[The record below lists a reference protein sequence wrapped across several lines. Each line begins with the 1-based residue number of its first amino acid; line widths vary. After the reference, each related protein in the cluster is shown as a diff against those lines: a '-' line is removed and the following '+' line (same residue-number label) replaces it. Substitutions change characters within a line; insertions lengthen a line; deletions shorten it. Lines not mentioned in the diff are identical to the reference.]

1 MPRPAR
7 RKSPVRDKVGI
18 SKSRASELMSRGRA
32 RPHVGASL
40 AVGYRQAG
48 IYVGRILKGAKPAD
62 LAYNVFQLSFG
73 GNNAAIFFRAAG
85 GGRIATVVA
94 PSPIPRCVE
103 RIERILR

>member
-18 SKSRASELMSRGRA
+18 SKSRVSKLMSRGRA

-73 GNNAAIFFRAAG
+73 GTMRLSFFGRRAAG
-85 GGRIATVVA
+85 G
-94 PSPIPRCVE
+94 
-103 RIERILR
+103 LRP

>member
-1 MPRPAR
+1 MAAPESKKDAPTRLEEALI
-7 RKSPVRDKVGI
+7 RDKVGI

-62 LAYNVFQLSFG
+62 LAYIVFQLRLG
-73 GNNAAIFFRAAG
+73 GQCGYLFSG
-85 GGRIATVVA
+85 GG
-94 PSPIPRCVE
+94 
-103 RIERILR
+103 LRA

>member
-18 SKSRASELMSRGRA
+18 SKSRVSKLMSRGRA

-62 LAYNVFQLSFG
+62 LAYNVLQLSFG
-73 GNNAAIFFRAAG
+73 GTMRLSFFGRRAGCERSGSFTHPMVRRAHRAG
-85 GGRIATVVA
+85 
-94 PSPIPRCVE
+94 S
-103 RIERILR
+103 

>member
-1 MPRPAR
+1 
-7 RKSPVRDKVGI
+7 
-18 SKSRASELMSRGRA
+18 MSRGRA
-32 RPHVGASL
+32 RRHVGASL

-103 RIERILR
+103 RIERDLEVAPAVVLGLGEPTPSDIHLQRV

>member
-1 MPRPAR
+1 
-7 RKSPVRDKVGI
+7 
-18 SKSRASELMSRGRA
+18 LMSRGRA

-62 LAYNVFQLSFG
+62 IAYIVFELSFG
-73 GNNAAIFFRAAG
+73 GTMRLSFF
-85 GGRIATVVA
+85 GRRRVATVVA

-103 RIERILR
+103 RIERDLEVAPTVVLGLGEPTPSDIHLQRV